1 MIETLVYI
9 FSIGAFF
16 SGILV
21 ISSKN
26 PINSVLGLVMCF
38 ANSSI
43 LLLML
48 GFEFLA
54 LLFLIVYVGAL
65 AILFLFVVMM
75 LNIRLV
81 ELIEN
86 FTRYL
91 PIGGIIGIIFILE
104 LMVIVDEQFAMS
116 SNNLFTQLFFINN
129 PYELSLFMNSYSVD
143 ITSNYNNNIVNLT
156 NIESI
161 GQILYTHGYI
171 YFIVSSIVLLI
182 AMVGA
187 IVLTLYHEQGVKRQ
201 DIFSQI
207 STQNTLTY
215 FNSINNLPDFKLRN

>member
-1 MIETLVYI
+1 
-9 FSIGAFF
+9 
-16 SGILV
+16 
-21 ISSKN
+21 
-26 PINSVLGLVMCF
+26 
-38 ANSSI
+38 
-43 LLLML
+43 
-48 GFEFLA
+48 
-54 LLFLIVYVGAL
+54 
-65 AILFLFVVMM
+65 MM